1 MRLQEWIHHWEVG
14 AGAKLLR
21 VLAAILGFV
30 AVAGLVDAL
39 AYPGLCFTSE
49 EAMENAQLARN
60 ISRGKGYTT
69 ESVRPLAA
77 YLIGREANPGEA
89 GRVLRKPV
97 PDVSNAPVYPVLL
110 AGLMSVLHFDYVADD
125 NQDWYFTPDRWIGL
139 FNQFGLFL
147 SAVLLYC
154 IAKRL
159 FDGRVAWMSAALFTC
174 TNLYWR
180 FTFSGVSTSW
190 LIVIFLVGVMGMIRF
205 QQRRLADKAG
215 WGTLGLA
222 AWIGAAMGLAA
233 LTRYA
238 MAWMIIPVLIF
249 MSRSGGAG
257 RAKYATVAV
266 IAFLA
271 VLGPW
276 VARNIILTGT
286 AFGTAGYAVLD
297 QTGPFFGDALER
309 SFDPTAAVHHIS
321 PLEVVD
327 KFLAHGQEIWR
338 SELTRMG
345 GSWISSFFLVG
356 LFIPFR
362 NVALGRFRI
371 FVLISVALLFVLQ
384 ATGQTHLSSDSPDF
398 NSENLLVIVAPLV
411 FVFGVAL
418 FYTLLD
424 QLHIVEMDARGAI
437 VGAFVLVSCAPL
449 AMAMLHGYFPD
460 PETPYSPPHIQR
472 VAKLM
477 RPDEF
482 MISDVPGAVAWYGDR
497 TCGWL
502 PLDDDN
508 EFYQFSGLRQIKG
521 VFLTQKTMNSRYLTQ
536 MVLNQKSWER
546 FAYECESHGQVPPG
560 FPLTN
565 APKQLLPYQIL
576 LSDQAR
582 WRLAPASR

>member
-21 VLAAILGFV
+21 VLAAVLGFV

-49 EAMENAQLARN
+49 EAMETAQLARN
-60 ISRGKGYTT
+60 ISRGRGYTT

-89 GRVLRKPV
+89 AGVLRKPV
-97 PDVSNAPVYPVLL
+97 PDVSNAPAYPALL
-110 AGLMSVLHFDYVADD
+110 AGLMSILPFDYVAND
-125 NQDWYFTPDRWIGL
+125 NQDWFFTPDRWIGL
-139 FNQFGLFL
+139 FNQFGFFL
-147 SAVLLYC
+147 SAVLLYFT
-154 IAKRL
+154 ARRL
-159 FDGRVAWMSAALFTC
+159 FDARVAWMSAALFAC

-190 LIVIFLVGVMGMIRF
+190 LVVIFLGGVMGMIQF
-205 QQRRLADKAG
+205 QERRLADKTG
-215 WGTLGLA
+215 WGTLGVA
-222 AWIGAAMGLAA
+222 AWIGAAFGLAA

-238 MAWMIIPVLIF
+238 MAWMLIPVLVF
-249 MSRSGGAG
+249 MSWTGRVG
-257 RAKYATVAV
+257 RAKYAAVTVA
-266 IAFLA
+266 AFLA
-271 VLGPW
+271 VTGPW
-276 VARNIILTGT
+276 IARNIILTGT

-309 SFDPTAAVHHIS
+309 SFDPAAAAHHVS
-321 PLEVVD
+321 PLEVID
-327 KFLAHGQEIWR
+327 KFLANGQEIWR
-338 SELTRMG
+338 NELPRMG
-345 GSWISSFFLVG
+345 GSWVSAFFLVG

-362 NVALGRFRI
+362 SPALSRFRV
-371 FVLISVALLFVLQ
+371 FVLISVVLLYVAQ
-384 ATGQTHLSSDSPDF
+384 AAGQTHLSSDSPEF
-398 NSENLLVIVAPLV
+398 NSENLLVIIAPLV
-411 FVFGVAL
+411 LVFGVAL

-424 QLHIVEMDARGAI
+424 QLHIVALDARGAI

-449 AMAMLHGYFPD
+449 AMAVLHGYYAD

-502 PLDDDN
+502 PLDDDH
-508 EFYQFSGLRQIKG
+508 EFYQFNGLRPIKG

-536 MVLNQKSWER
+536 MVLGQKSWER
-546 FAYECESHGQVPPG
+546 FAYECESQGQVPPG
-560 FPLTN
+560 FPLTK

-576 LSDQAR
+576 VSDQAR
-582 WRLAPASR
+582 WRLAPESP